1 MKRSIGKRLFIQIA
15 AVIAVFIT
23 IALVCNSV
31 LLKPIYKVVKKNGL
45 VSAMDYINS
54 LDGEYENNLSDILNI
69 EETLAA
75 RVLIYK
81 DDEVIYISAAR
92 MLQGRFVNGIVQ
104 NGRRGMMQDTPMSTG
119 SVDEVFNLF
128 MPHITEQKELK
139 KINDNTDITFITAAN
154 NAQYM
159 ILDTM
164 LDDGA
169 GMYVV
174 AEMQSLTETIRIFNL
189 FLLATAALSMVI
201 ILIMTYFMSK
211 RFVRPITNMND
222 VTKKI
227 AELDFSTKCVVD
239 TKDELQELG
248 ESINALSGSL
258 ESTIGDLKHEL
269 ENAKRLEEL
278 RKRFVST
285 VSHDLKT
292 PISLM
297 QGYAIGLKSDLADK
311 KERRDYYAEVI
322 AEESE
327 RLGALVNELMDITQ
341 LEAGYIKLNKVDFEL
356 SDFIQELVD
365 KFRAANPDITI
376 IYDRPEKEVWCS
388 ADVRLTERVAE
399 NYLSNALRHA
409 AGKKEITLSIE
420 SIDDHYN
427 VKIKNTGKNIPE
439 ESLDEIWN
447 SFYRVDDAR
456 SRADGGHGLGLSI
469 VKNIQMAH
477 SMPYG
482 VENLKDGVEFYFG
495 VKKTARPK

>member
-15 AVIAVFIT
+15 AVILIFIT

-31 LLKPIYKVVKKNGL
+31 LIKPIYRNIRKKGL
-45 VSAMDYINS
+45 IVAMNYINS
-54 LDGEYENNLSDILNI
+54 LDGDYEKNLLDIQAI
-69 EETLAA
+69 EEKMAA

-81 DDEVIYISAAR
+81 DDEVIYMSAAR
-92 MLQGRFVNGIVQ
+92 MLQGRFVNEILP
-104 NGRRGMMQDTPMSTG
+104 NGRHGGTSEIPIIPGNME
-119 SVDEVFNLF
+119 EVTNAF
-128 MPHITEQKELK
+128 MPHVAEQNEVEI
-139 KINDNTDITFITAAN
+139 INDDTSISFVTAVSR
-154 NAQYM
+154 AQYLL
-159 ILDTM
+159 LDTT

-169 GMYVV
+169 KMYIVV
-174 AEMQSLTETIRIFNL
+174 EMQSLTEAIRIFNL
-189 FLLATAALSMVI
+189 FLLGTAALSMVI
-201 ILIMTYFMSK
+201 ILIMTYFMSR

-227 AELDFSTKCVVD
+227 AKLDFSAKCEVD

-258 ESTIGDLKHEL
+258 ESTIDDLKHEL

-297 QGYAIGLKSDLADK
+297 QGYAIGLKSDLADQ
-311 KERRDYYAEVI
+311 KEKRDYYAEVI

-327 RLGALVNELMDITQ
+327 RLGVLVNELMDITQ
-341 LEAGYIKLNKVDFEL
+341 LEAGYIKLNTVDFEL

-365 KFRAANPDITI
+365 KFRAANPEINI
-376 IYDRPEKEVWCS
+376 IYEKPGKEAWCS

-409 AGKKEITLSIE
+409 AGKKEITVGIKSKKNYYE
-420 SIDDHYN
+420 
-427 VKIKNTGKNIPE
+427 VKVKNTGKHIPA
-439 ESLDEIWN
+439 ESLEEIWN

-469 VKNIQMAH
+469 VKNIQIAH
-477 SMPYG
+477 EMPYA
-482 VENLKDGVEFYFG
+482 VKNVKDGVEFYFG
-495 VKKTARPK
+495 VKKGEIPK